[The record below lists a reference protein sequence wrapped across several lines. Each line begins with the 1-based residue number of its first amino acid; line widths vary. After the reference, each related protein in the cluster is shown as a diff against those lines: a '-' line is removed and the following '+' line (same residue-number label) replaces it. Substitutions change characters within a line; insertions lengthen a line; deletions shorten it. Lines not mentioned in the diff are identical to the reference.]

1 MWEEH
6 SYQNE
11 PGINMTDRTIDYIN
25 GGKQRE
31 VPISDTLMEDY
42 KKQYFNYQRLMQ
54 EGPAFSTANSV
65 LNADPTVQEP
75 KAKTNKTK
83 EAQPTTGEP
92 GTPVAVKEQK
102 SHKET
107 VHSVYESAHDARGF
121 SGNIGQL
128 KSRVQTSSK
137 WP

>member
-75 KAKTNKTK
+75 
-83 EAQPTTGEP
+83 
-92 GTPVAVKEQK
+92 
-102 SHKET
+102 
-107 VHSVYESAHDARGF
+107 
-121 SGNIGQL
+121 
-128 KSRVQTSSK
+128 
-137 WP
+137 